1 MSVYGV
7 IKFQAPF
14 ERLKEYDYSP
24 EVRLYKAI
32 LTQAM
37 IDASNVSDSPEAK
50 KNEIE
55 AKTWIFG
62 NSSYF
67 QEICY
72 NAEISPSFMIK
83 ITKEAIKLNSQKRP
97 SRQANINR
105 KEIKLNSE
113 QRHQY
118 IA

>member
-1 MSVYGV
+1 MSIYGV

-50 KNEIE
+50 KYEIE

-62 NSSYF
+62 NSAYF
-67 QEICY
+67 QEVCH
-72 NAEISPSFMIK
+72 NAEINPDFMIQ
-83 ITKEAIKLNSQKRP
+83 ITKEAIKLNSRKRGR
-97 SRQANINR
+97 SQTTVREKR
-105 KEIKLNSE
+105 KQNFK
-113 QRHQY
+113 QRY
-118 IA
+118 ERVA

>member
-83 ITKEAIKLNSQKRP
+83 ITKEAIKLNAKKRP
-97 SRQANINR
+97 NHQVNID
-105 KEIKLNSE
+105 KQETKLNS
-113 QRHQY
+113 RLRYQY